1 MFLRKMETPFA
12 PDYTPQAPTE
22 YYYPSPS
29 TPAPDSEL
37 LHEPYEGQ
45 ESHNV
50 GYVHLSIESDAQP
63 VPSSRTRGP
72 YGKRI
77 SKDQELLIFK
87 RCLQHTKSYEIPE
100 ERKRKFWV
108 IVSKSLEADVGRLYA
123 WNTIKKRVD
132 DRVLERRVHLEQVET
147 GDPRE
152 PQTDLEAAIDEWIEV
167 LDRVAAE
174 IEESQAAAK
183 KIRDDVAKSSEYR
196 DGLTRRMGKKRDKSR
211 VFTQN
216 PDSLPTGLE
225 NFEDLPME
233 FSQQPEDPSREPS
246 PEPTAASR
254 FASRSGSRSVS
265 RSTPSTSRRDSSS
278 RSAPYSSRRPRRPR
292 PDDDESQLLRQT
304 LIKVADSLMD
314 SQSDR
319 RETLIEERVKTLEK
333 RMDSQN
339 EKLDKI
345 LDILSGR
352 Q

>member
-1 MFLRKMETPFA
+1 VDF
-12 PDYTPQAPTE
+12 
-22 YYYPSPS
+22 
-29 TPAPDSEL
+29 
-37 LHEPYEGQ
+37 
-45 ESHNV
+45 
-50 GYVHLSIESDAQP
+50 
-63 VPSSRTRGP
+63 
-72 YGKRI
+72 
-77 SKDQELLIFK
+77 
-87 RCLQHTKSYEIPE
+87 
-100 ERKRKFWV
+100 
-108 IVSKSLEADVGRLYA
+108 GRLYA

-167 LDRVAAE
+167 LDRVAAA

-196 DGLTRRMGKKRDKSR
+196 EGLTRRMGKKKDKSR
-211 VFTQN
+211 AFAQN

-225 NFEDLPME
+225 IFEDLPME

-246 PEPTAASR
+246 PEPTAASK
-254 FASRSGSRSVS
+254 SVSRSVS
-265 RSTPSTSRRDSSS
+265 RPTPSTSRRDSSS

-304 LIKVADSLMD
+304 LIKVADSLID

-319 RETLIEERVKTLEK
+319 RETLIEERVKTLER

>member
-1 MFLRKMETPFA
+1 METPFF
-12 PDYTPQAPTE
+12 PRDTSQAPTE
-22 YYYPSPS
+22 YYPSPS
-29 TPAPDSEL
+29 TPAPDSESL
-37 LHEPYEGQ
+37 NEPYEDQ
-45 ESHNV
+45 ESHSV
-50 GYVHLSIESDAQP
+50 ESGYVHLSIESDAQP
-63 VPSSRTRGP
+63 LPSSRTRGP

-87 RCLQHTKSYEIPE
+87 RCLQHTRSYEIPE

-108 IVSKSLEADVGRLYA
+108 IVSKSLEADFGRLYA

-167 LDRVAAE
+167 LDRVATA

-196 DGLTRRMGKKRDKSR
+196 NGLTRRMGKKKDKSR
-211 VFTQN
+211 AFTQN

-246 PEPTAASR
+246 PDA
-254 FASRSGSRSVS
+254 SRSVS
-265 RSTPSTSRRDSSS
+265 RSVSRPTPSTSRCDSSS

-304 LIKVADSLMD
+304 LIKVADSLID

-319 RETLIEERVKTLEK
+319 RETLMEERVKTLER